1 LNLRRSTRNQGYAAA
16 LSAPNSSGAYAGPVY
31 GCRYVERHD
40 RWGNIRLIKVCDVY

>member
-1 LNLRRSTRNQGYAAA
+1 